1 MAPRHRRWLSRDAL
15 SSCPRHVFSFQVVSS
30 AAISLS
36 ADRRKEWRCTPQTR
50 ENYHRENGLG
60 PRHGGKKTLLGLLL
74 SVRMKDRSY
83 LQATPA
89 NGRWENEQGRKKEK
103 EKRKRERK
111 RERKRTPV
119 KSPRG
124 TRQRF
129 ASLYPWSKPF
139 LFSPSRAERLCL
151 FLPIHSRLLV
161 DRFSFV
167 IPFAAARENVPAKWE
182 RVSTRYNA
190 QHVDNFQINFG
201 KLFAFRQISRKRYFT
216 LSLDFSFISRVP
228 YSRTN
233 NISVISDKQFLLS
246 LSSRNNNSVDIRL
259 KRIFPNIPASI
270 TN

>member
-1 MAPRHRRWLSRDAL
+1 MAGEKTSKEG
-15 SSCPRHVFSFQVVSS
+15 
-30 AAISLS
+30 
-36 ADRRKEWRCTPQTR
+36 RKE
-50 ENYHRENGLG
+50 G
-60 PRHGGKKTLLGLLL
+60 
-74 SVRMKDRSY
+74 
-83 LQATPA
+83 
-89 NGRWENEQGRKKEK
+89 K

-201 KLFAFRQISRKRYFT
+201 KLFAIVSPDIAKTIFY
-216 LSLDFSFISRVP
+216 
-228 YSRTN
+228 
-233 NISVISDKQFLLS
+233 VIAWFLLY
-246 LSSRNNNSVDIRL
+246 LSCS
-259 KRIFPNIPASI
+259 IFSNE
-270 TN
+270 

>member
-1 MAPRHRRWLSRDAL
+1 MAGEKTSKEG
-15 SSCPRHVFSFQVVSS
+15 
-30 AAISLS
+30 
-36 ADRRKEWRCTPQTR
+36 RKER
-50 ENYHRENGLG
+50 
-60 PRHGGKKTLLGLLL
+60 GKG
-74 SVRMKDRSY
+74 
-83 LQATPA
+83 
-89 NGRWENEQGRKKEK
+89 KKEK
-103 EKRKRERK
+103 K